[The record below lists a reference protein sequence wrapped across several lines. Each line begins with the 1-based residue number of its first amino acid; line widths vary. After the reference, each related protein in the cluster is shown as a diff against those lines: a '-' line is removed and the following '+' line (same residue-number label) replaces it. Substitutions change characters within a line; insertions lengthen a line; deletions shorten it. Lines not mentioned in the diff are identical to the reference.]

1 MLYVPEEN
9 HDILLDAFGK
19 HFEEHTGRALYVMR
33 ACTRLFNARISE
45 WLAPYDLDP
54 VAMTVLVWLYAA
66 RGGRGVAVKELG
78 QYIHSSGPN
87 LTAKVSAIEAR
98 GLIARTINP
107 ADRRSIIVKLTKAG
121 RDAMKRA
128 FPLHA
133 RNLDTAFG
141 NLTLAER
148 KQLVR
153 LLIKVG
159 DRVQDPGGFERMPDA
174 PARAKKS
181 RARTRRAG

>member
-9 HDILLDAFGK
+9 HDILLDVFGEN
-19 HFEEHTGRALYVMR
+19 FEEHTGRALYAMR

-66 RGGRGVAVKELG
+66 HRGAGVAVKELG

-87 LTAKVSAIEAR
+87 LTAKVSAIEAT
-98 GLIARTINP
+98 GLIVRTINP
-107 ADRRSIIVKLTKAG
+107 LDRRSIIVKLTKAG
-121 RDAMKRA
+121 REVMERA

-133 RNLDTAFG
+133 RNLDAAFS

-159 DRVQDPGGFERMPDA
+159 DRIQEPDGFEYPTDIATSPR
-174 PARAKKS
+174 KK
-181 RARTRRAG
+181 RAR